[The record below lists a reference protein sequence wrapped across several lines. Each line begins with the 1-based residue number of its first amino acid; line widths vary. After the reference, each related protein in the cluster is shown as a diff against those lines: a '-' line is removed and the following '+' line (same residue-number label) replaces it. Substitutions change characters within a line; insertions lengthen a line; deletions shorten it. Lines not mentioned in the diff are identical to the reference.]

1 MTYLDPITACDFYK
15 VGHKAMYP
23 TGTEVIY
30 SNFTPRSNKLAPNAG
45 GVKPSKV
52 LFYGL
57 QGFIKSFLIE
67 QFNNNFFHKS
77 KIEVIAKYNRRMDG
91 ALGQGAVDSSHIAA
105 LHDLGYLPI
114 EIKALPEGSLVDIKV
129 PVLTVKNTLPEFF
142 WLTNYLETVFS
153 NELWKKI
160 TTATTAFEYRKILT
174 RYAKATGA
182 PLDFVLWQGHDF
194 SYRGLSGADDASSA
208 SGHLVSFLGTDTI
221 PAIDYVEAYY
231 GGFNTFVGG
240 SVPATEHSVMCAG
253 GKETEEE
260 TFRRLITEVHP
271 SGVVSIVSDT
281 WDFWHTLSVTSAN
294 LKPEIL
300 ARTPNEIGLAKVVF
314 RPDSGDPADIL
325 CGVEVTSLDHLKSLE
340 DVKYW
345 AKDTLE
351 AKVHS
356 ETDHGEYGDSEASG
370 YFRYNDVVYLAKAE
384 IEWNRYNKQYYYID
398 DSTLKSFEP
407 VELTPEQKGAV
418 ETLWDIFGGTIN
430 AEGYK
435 MLNERVGLIYG
446 DSITLDRA
454 TDILQRLKDKGFASS
469 NVVFGVGSYTYQ
481 YVTRDSFGFAM
492 KATYAEIN
500 GVGVELYK
508 DPVTD
513 SGTKKSA
520 KGLLRVEYE
529 DTEFQG
535 KQFVLYDQQTKEQE
549 AQGCLQTVFKDGK
562 MIKETSLEEI
572 RQLVTQQL
580 DELV

>member
-23 TGTEVIY
+23 KGTEVIY
-30 SNFTPRSNKLAPNAG
+30 SNFTPRSNKLAPSA
-45 GVKPSKV
+45 GVKPTKV

-67 QFNNNFFHKS
+67 QFNNNFFRKS

-194 SYRGLSGADDASSA
+194 SYRGLSGVDDASNA
-208 SGHLVSFLGTDTI
+208 SGHLAAGFFGTDTI
-221 PAIDYVEAYY
+221 PAIDYVEAFY

-281 WDFWHTLSVTSAN
+281 WDFWHTLAVTSAN
-294 LKPEIL
+294 LKQEIL

-325 CGVEVTSLDHLKSLE
+325 CGI
-340 DVKYW
+340 
-345 AKDTLE
+345 
-351 AKVHS
+351 KVHNVDEAYDLEYAKELAEEFLVDAES
-356 ETDHGEYGDSEASG
+356 ADTPHGEMGADEVSG
-370 YFRYNDVVYLAKAE
+370 YFRYNGAVYLATVQ
-384 IEWNRYNKQYYYID
+384 IEWNRYDKQYYFMD
-398 DSTLKSFEP
+398 GSTLTSFEP

-430 AEGYK
+430 ANGFK

-446 DSITLDRA
+446 DSITLERA
-454 TDILQRLKDKGFASS
+454 TDILQRLQDKGFASS
-469 NVVFGVGSYTYQ
+469 NVVFGIGSYTYQ

-549 AQGCLQTVFKDGK
+549 TQGCLQTVFKDGR

-580 DELV
+580 DDMV

>member
-1 MTYLDPITACDFYK
+1 MTYIDPITACDFYK

-23 TGTEVIY
+23 KGTEVIY
-30 SNFTPRSNKLAPNAG
+30 SNFTPRSNKLAPSAG
-45 GVKPSKV
+45 DNKPTKV

-67 QFNNNFFHKS
+67 QFNKNFFNRTKE
-77 KIEVIAKYNRRMDG
+77 EVIAKYNRRMNTS
-91 ALGQGAVDSSHIAA
+91 LGQGSVDSSHIAA

-114 EIKALPEGSLVDIKV
+114 EIKALPEGSLVDIKI

-153 NELWKKI
+153 NELWKQI

-174 RYAKATGA
+174 RFAKDTGA

-194 SYRGLSGADDASSA
+194 SYRGLSGIADATSS

-221 PAIDYVEAYY
+221 PAIDYLEAYY
-231 GGFNTFVGG
+231 GGLNTFVGG

-281 WDFWHTLSVTSAN
+281 WDFWHTLTVTSAN
-294 LKPEIL
+294 LKQEIL
-300 ARTPNEIGLAKVVF
+300 DRTPNEIGLAKVVF

-325 CGVEVTSLDHLKSLE
+325 CGIEVIVAESLD
-340 DVKYW
+340 
-345 AKDTLE
+345 E
-351 AKVHS
+351 AEEFVQDYVMVENADLTAH
-356 ETDHGEYGDSEASG
+356 ECGDSA
-370 YFRYNDVVYLAKAE
+370 YTQVVKVKDKYYNFTVFP
-384 IEWNRYNKQYYYID
+384 EWNRHDKTYYYID
-398 DSTLKSFEP
+398 GWTTPMIEE
-407 VELTPEQKGAV
+407 VQLTSEQKGAV
-418 ETLWDIFGGTIN
+418 ECLWDIFGGTIN
-430 AEGYK
+430 DQDYK

-446 DSITLDRA
+446 DSITLERA
-454 TDILQRLKDKGFASS
+454 QDILRRLKEKGFASS

-481 YVTRDSFGFAM
+481 YVTRDSYGFAM

-500 GVGVELYK
+500 GQATELFK

-520 KGLLRVEYE
+520 KGLLRVERE
-529 DTEFQG
+529 G
-535 KQFVLYDQQTKEQE
+535 NNFVLYDQQTKEQE
-549 AQGCLQTVFKDGK
+549 AQGCLQTVFKDGVLV
-562 MIKETSLEEI
+562 KETTLEEI
-572 RQLVTQQL
+572 RKLVDQQL
-580 DELV
+580 ETVV

>member
-23 TGTEVIY
+23 KGTEVIY
-30 SNFTPRSNKLAPNAG
+30 SNFTPRSNKLAPNAD

-67 QFNNNFFHKS
+67 QFNNNFFRKS

-114 EIKALPEGSLVDIKV
+114 EIKALPEGSLVDIKI

-281 WDFWHTLSVTSAN
+281 WDFWYTLSVTSAN

-325 CGVEVTSLDHLKSLE
+325 CGIKVHDLVDADDIE
-340 DVKYW
+340 DAEEW
-345 AKDTLE
+345 AKELLVTAEAEDTP
-351 AKVHS
+351 
-356 ETDHGEYGDSEASG
+356 HGECGNWEVSG

-384 IEWNRYNKQYYYID
+384 IEWNRYDKQYYYID
-398 DSTLKSFEP
+398 GSTLKSFEA

-430 AEGYK
+430 ANGFK

-469 NVVFGVGSYTYQ
+469 NVVFGIGSYTYQ

>member
-1 MTYLDPITACDFYK
+1 MTYIDPITACDFYK

-23 TGTEVIY
+23 KGTEVIY
-30 SNFTPRSNKLAPNAG
+30 SNFTPRSNKLAPSAG
-45 GVKPSKV
+45 DNKPTKV

-67 QFNNNFFHKS
+67 QFNKNFFNRTKE
-77 KIEVIAKYNRRMDG
+77 EVIAKYNRRMNTS
-91 ALGQGAVDSSHIAA
+91 LGQGSVDASHIEA

-129 PVLTVKNTLPEFF
+129 PVLTVKNTLPDFF

-153 NELWKKI
+153 NELWKQI

-174 RYAKATGA
+174 RFAKDTGA

-194 SYRGLSGADDASSA
+194 SYRGLSGIADATSS

-221 PAIDYVEAYY
+221 PAIDYLEAYY
-231 GGFNTFVGG
+231 GGLNTFVGG

-281 WDFWHTLSVTSAN
+281 WDFWHTLTVTSAN
-294 LKPEIL
+294 LKQEIL
-300 ARTPNEIGLAKVVF
+300 DRTPNEIGLAKVVF

-325 CGVEVTSLDHLKSLE
+325 CGIEVIVAESLD
-340 DVKYW
+340 
-345 AKDTLE
+345 E
-351 AKVHS
+351 AEEFVQDYVMVENADLTAH
-356 ETDHGEYGDSEASG
+356 ECGDSA
-370 YFRYNDVVYLAKAE
+370 YTQVVKVKDKYYNFTVFP
-384 IEWNRYNKQYYYID
+384 EWNRHDKTYYYID
-398 DSTLKSFEP
+398 GWN
-407 VELTPEQKGAV
+407 TPMIEEVQLISEQKGAV
-418 ETLWDIFGGTIN
+418 ECLWDIFGGTIN
-430 AEGYK
+430 AQGYK

-446 DSITLDRA
+446 DSITLERA
-454 TDILQRLKDKGFASS
+454 QDILRRLKEKGFASS

-481 YVTRDSFGFAM
+481 YVTRDSYGFAM

-500 GVGVELYK
+500 GQATELFK

-520 KGLLRVEYE
+520 KGLLRVERE
-529 DTEFQG
+529 G
-535 KQFVLYDQQTKEQE
+535 NNFVLYDQQTKEQE
-549 AQGCLQTVFKDGK
+549 AQGCLQTVFKDGVLV
-562 MIKETSLEEI
+562 KETTLEEI
-572 RQLVTQQL
+572 RKLVDQQL
-580 DELV
+580 ETVV

>member
-23 TGTEVIY
+23 KGTEVIY

-45 GVKPSKV
+45 GVKPTKV

-77 KIEVIAKYNRRMDG
+77 KIEVLAKYNRRMDV

-129 PVLTVKNTLPEFF
+129 PVFTVKNTLPEFF

-194 SYRGLSGADDASSA
+194 SYRGLSGVDDASNA
-208 SGHLVSFLGTDTI
+208 SGHLAAGFFGTDTI
-221 PAIDYVEAYY
+221 PAIDYVEAFY
-231 GGFNTFVGG
+231 GGFNAFVGG

-294 LKPEIL
+294 LKQEIL

-325 CGVEVTSLDHLKSLE
+325 CGITVVNLNDAISLE
-340 DVKYW
+340 DAQNW
-345 AKDTLE
+345 AKDVLYE
-351 AKVHS
+351 RESIESV
-356 ETDHGEYGDSEASG
+356 HGEMGNWEVSG
-370 YFRYNDVVYLAKAE
+370 YFKYNGIVYLATVE
-384 IEWNRYNKQYYYID
+384 IDWSRYDKQYYYMEGCK
-398 DSTLKSFEP
+398 LESFEP

-430 AEGYK
+430 DNGFK

-454 TDILQRLKDKGFASS
+454 TDILQRLQDKGFASS
-469 NVVFGVGSYTYQ
+469 NVVFGIGSYTYQ

-520 KGLLRVEYE
+520 KGLLRVEKE
-529 DTEFQG
+529 GDT
-535 KQFVLYDQQTKEQE
+535 FVLYDQQTKEQE
-549 AQGCLQTVFKDGK
+549 TQGCLQTVFKDGR

-580 DELV
+580 DDMV

>member
-23 TGTEVIY
+23 KGTEVIY
-30 SNFTPRSNKLAPNAG
+30 SNFTPRSNKLAPNADD
-45 GVKPSKV
+45 VKPSKV

-67 QFNNNFFHKS
+67 QFNANFFHKS

-325 CGVEVTSLDHLKSLE
+325 CGIEVVNLNDADSLKDAKE
-340 DVKYW
+340 W
-345 AKDTLE
+345 AKEVLFE
-351 AKVHS
+351 RECIESV
-356 ETDHGEYGDSEASG
+356 HGEMGNWKVSG
-370 YFRYNDVVYLAKAE
+370 YFQYKGIIYLATVE
-384 IEWNRYNKQYYYID
+384 IDWNRYDKQFYYMED
-398 DSTLKSFEP
+398 CNLESFEA

-430 AEGYK
+430 DNGFK

-469 NVVFGVGSYTYQ
+469 NIVFGVGSYTYQ

-549 AQGCLQTVFKDGK
+549 AQGCLQTVFKDGQ

>member
-1 MTYLDPITACDFYK
+1 MNYLDPITACDFYK

-23 TGTEVIY
+23 KGTEVIY
-30 SNFTPRSNKLAPNAG
+30 SNFTPRSNKLAPNADG
-45 GVKPSKV
+45 NKPSKV

-67 QFNNNFFHKS
+67 QFNNNFFSKS
-77 KIEVIAKYNRRMDG
+77 KVEVIAKYNRRMNG

-114 EIKALPEGSLVDIKV
+114 EIKALPEGSLVDIKI

-194 SYRGLSGADDASSA
+194 SYRGLSGVDDASSA
-208 SGHLVSFLGTDTI
+208 SGHLAAGFFGTDTI
-221 PAIDYVEAYY
+221 PAIDYVEAFY

-325 CGVEVTSLDHLKSLE
+325 CGVEVANINKVNSFEEAKD
-340 DVKYW
+340 W
-345 AKDTLE
+345 AKYSLFDKE
-351 AKVHS
+351 CIESV
-356 ETDHGEYGDSEASG
+356 HGEMGNREVSG
-370 YFRYNDVVYLAKAE
+370 YFRYNDVIYLAKPK
-384 IEWNRYNKQYYYID
+384 IDWNRYDKQYYYID
-398 DSTLKSFEP
+398 DYYLESFEP

-430 AEGYK
+430 TNSFK
-435 MLNERVGLIYG
+435 MLNERIGLIYG

-454 TDILQRLKDKGFASS
+454 TDILQRLQDKGFASS
-469 NVVFGVGSYTYQ
+469 NVVFGIGSYTYQ

-500 GVGVELYK
+500 EAGVELYK

-520 KGLLRVEYE
+520 KGLLRVEKE
-529 DTEFQG
+529 G
-535 KQFVLYDQQTKEQE
+535 NNFVLYDQQTKEQE
-549 AQGCLQTVFKDGK
+549 AQGCLQTVFKDGQ